1 MKSLGDMV
9 IMGNIDQLIMNII
22 MFLFS
27 KHRRLVF
34 TAFDLSE
41 YYDAVNK
48 LKNHGVS
55 YRSRITSYDKGTNR
69 NDNSQYDIYVKKDEE
84 YLAEK
89 AINSR

>member
-1 MKSLGDMV
+1 MGAMM
-9 IMGNIDQLIMNII
+9 IMGNIEQLIMNLI

-34 TAFDLSE
+34 TSFNQSE

-48 LKNHGVS
+48 LKSHGVS
-55 YRSRITSYDKGTNR
+55 YRSRITSYDRSFNR
-69 NDNSQYDIYVKKDEE
+69 NDNDQYDIYVKKDEE

-89 AINSR
+89 AINSRPG

>member
-1 MKSLGDMV
+1 
-9 IMGNIDQLIMNII
+9 MGNIEQLIMNIF

-27 KHRRLVF
+27 KHKRLVF
-34 TAFDLSE
+34 TSFNPSE

-48 LKNHGVS
+48 LISHGVS
-55 YRSRITSYDKGTNR
+55 YHSRITSHDRGTNR
-69 NDNSQYDIYVKKDEE
+69 NDSTQYDIYVKKDEE

>member
-1 MKSLGDMV
+1 
-9 IMGNIDQLIMNII
+9 MGNIEQLIMNIF

-27 KHRRLVF
+27 KHKRLVF
-34 TAFDLSE
+34 TSFNPSE

-48 LKNHGVS
+48 LIIHGVS
-55 YRSRITSYDKGTNR
+55 YRSRITSHDRGTMSSNR
-69 NDNSQYDIYVKKDEE
+69 NDSTQYDIFVKKDEE